1 MPEFF
6 REILPLVNDKAL
18 YTILKSYVDF
28 RIGILSQF
36 LEREKD
42 VDRIRELQGAI
53 AELRRFHTLREEAIE
68 SIAHQ
73 ERSVY
78 E

>member
-6 REILPLVNDKAL
+6 KEILPLVNDKGM
-18 YTILKSYVDF
+18 YTLLKSYVDF

-42 VDRIRELQGAI
+42 VDRIREIQGAI
-53 AELRRFHTLREEAIE
+53 AEMRRFHTLREECIE
-68 SIAHQ
+68 SLASKD
-73 ERSVY
+73 RNSY